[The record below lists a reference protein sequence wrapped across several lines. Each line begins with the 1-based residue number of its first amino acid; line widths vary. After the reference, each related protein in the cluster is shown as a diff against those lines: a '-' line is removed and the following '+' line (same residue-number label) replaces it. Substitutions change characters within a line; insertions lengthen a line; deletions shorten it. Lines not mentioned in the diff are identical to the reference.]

1 MPNKLFEAI
10 QAKLPVLSSERR
22 ALTEF
27 ITRNEIGLVYV
38 DNDPSELAAAANT
51 MLENLEHYKQA
62 LSSDFSEK
70 YSWGVQ
76 SEELIKTYCQL
87 LDLENVSPLAI
98 SHADIVI

>member
-1 MPNKLFEAI
+1 MKDEL
-10 QAKLPVLSSERR
+10 
-22 ALTEF
+22 LTEF

-51 MLENLEHYKQA
+51 MLENLERYAGSFKR
-62 LSSDFSEK
+62 LFEK

-87 LDLENVSPLAI
+87 LDLEIVLPLAI

>member
-1 MPNKLFEAI
+1 
-10 QAKLPVLSSERR
+10 
-22 ALTEF
+22 
-27 ITRNEIGLVYV
+27 
-38 DNDPSELAAAANT
+38 
-51 MLENLEHYKQA
+51 MLENLERYKQA

-87 LDLENVSPLAI
+87 LDLENVLPLAI